1 VAPGPGR
8 RAGQPPVPLT
18 VLCGFDRHA
27 VADTAAA
34 LLLAGSRLAAVW
46 ADPFTA
52 ELGYVQ
58 TRVTDS
64 DGRYADQA
72 FAVQEGC
79 LPSTVRAATVHAV
92 RRLHRTGRYDA
103 MLVHLHPGIEA
114 TSAIAALTAE
124 LAGTAVVDT
133 VGLLLH
139 PGWAV
144 DLAGPAT
151 VASKGIALARGDD
164 RGAAPVLAA
173 ALSAVTAIV
182 APGVLDQVTGPAE
195 DALLSVLA
203 PGAARLHPAT
213 PFDVTPAQL
222 VRTGRFDP
230 AQLDPLAARG
240 LMDPRRTLPSC
251 SGSLRLARW
260 RAQRPVHPQRLR
272 DALGHLADGVI
283 RSTGHLRFATRP
295 YRLAHWDSAGDRLF
309 IGPLGAVPPP
319 APGTGHPP
327 RRPYHNH
334 LAFLGNDLDTGHIRQ
349 VLDSCLL
356 TDRELPGGPAAWRQ
370 LADPFPD
377 WDDAGHGTT
386 ASDDTAPGS
395 GRAAPGVPGAPGS
408 RTETA

>member
-1 VAPGPGR
+1 MAPGPGR
-8 RAGQPPVPLT
+8 RADQPPVPLT

-144 DLAGPAT
+144 DLADPAT

-164 RGAAPVLAA
+164 RGAAPVPAA

-222 VRTGRFDP
+222 VHTGRFDP

-251 SGSLRLARW
+251 SGSLRLARAAPGPPATAP
-260 RAQRPVHPQRLR
+260 RRVRPPGRRRHPQHRPSPLR
-272 DALGHLADGVI
+272 HP
-283 RSTGHLRFATRP
+283 P

-309 IGPLGAVPPP
+309 IGPLGAGPPP
-319 APGTGHPP
+319 APATGHPP

-377 WDDAGHGTT
+377 WDDVGHGTT
-386 ASDDTAPGS
+386 ASDDTGPGS
-395 GRAAPGVPGAPGS
+395 GRPAPGVPGAPGS